1 MAEHDREHRTSI
13 DAVRV
18 FETRRGRAWRRLRTM
33 GAAVAVLTTLVV
45 VWTMLPTTRPRSATM
60 ESTGAAATANPPP
73 PAASQPAASAPLRVA
88 RSTRRAPPR
97 PAAPAGD
104 AVPPA
109 ANPAEAADATAAAAD
124 DGLPE
129 WVGELVER
137 LRTQDGKRGIGVFP
151 PRGTNP
157 LKSGLIVPDD
167 FALPE
172 GYVRYYQ
179 VTDDGQ
185 RLAPILMFS
194 PDYDFVDQSGQRIDV
209 PADGVVPEE
218 LAPPGL
224 PLRRLVLPEEPGGGA
239 RPR

>member
-1 MAEHDREHRTSI
+1 MAEHPRERRAST
-13 DAVRV
+13 DGVRV
-18 FETRRGRAWRRLRTM
+18 FETRRGRAIRRLRTIGATVAVIVALVVAWRM
-33 GAAVAVLTTLVV
+33 LQPTRPHGTSPAGAGTSATASLPAAAQPAAGAAVRLT
-45 VWTMLPTTRPRSATM
+45 
-60 ESTGAAATANPPP
+60 
-73 PAASQPAASAPLRVA
+73 
-88 RSTRRAPPR
+88 RSTRRAPTR
-97 PAAPAGD
+97 EVTPAGD
-104 AVPPA
+104 AAPPA
-109 ANPAEAADATAAAAD
+109 ANPAPEGDADAAATGEA
-124 DGLPE
+124 LPE

-137 LRTQDGKRGIGVFP
+137 LRTQDGKSGIGVFP

-167 FALPE
+167 FTLPE

-194 PDYDFVDQSGQRIDV
+194 PDYDFVDQSGQRIDI
-209 PADGVVPEE
+209 PADGVVPPE

-224 PLRRLVLPEEPGGGA
+224 PLQRLALPEDPSAGGP